1 MFMLKT
7 EVFVPIIIVCV
18 NLLVKTIKLDYFWLM
33 IKFLDKY
40 KAFFIGPAIVL
51 PMFYLLDYIGFII
64 LPKEQTYEIVIY
76 TLIWGLII
84 ALPIHYFQYLKR
96 NKKTVIRVISLI
108 ALFVFTLIIDSLMKF
123 PDNPITFI
131 LLMVFWLGIAY
142 LLVPGFMKKYWK
154 LIAVFYIPL
163 LAYFIYLRLFSGDLE
178 AYLII
183 KEDFPFVVFFLPIPI
198 LFLVWVFEQWKWIQ
212 NLKAEKSKTE
222 LSLLRTQIN
231 PHFFFNTLN
240 NLYAL
245 TVKNSKQAPEVILK
259 LSDMMRYTIYEGE
272 KDTVKLQDEIDY
284 LNNYIELHK
293 IRYRKSVNIT
303 FNHTIDTDLTVAPL
317 LYIILLENAFKHG
330 VETLME
336 NAFIN
341 IDLFE
346 KDKFIYFVIENNFDP
361 NEIKESNGIGMKNLK
376 RRLSLLYDKE
386 HELLVESNNNRYK
399 TTLKISKH
407 A

>member
-1 MFMLKT
+1 
-7 EVFVPIIIVCV
+7 
-18 NLLVKTIKLDYFWLM
+18 M
-33 IKFLDKY
+33 IKFLNKY
-40 KAFFIGPAIVL
+40 KAFIIGPSIVL
-51 PMFYLLDYIGFII
+51 PLFYFLDYIGFII
-64 LPKEQTYEIVIY
+64 LPEDKTYEIVIY

-84 ALPIHYFQYLKR
+84 ALPIYYYQYLKTK
-96 NKKTVIRVISLI
+96 KKTVIRVISLI
-108 ALFVFTLIIDSLMKF
+108 ILFVMTLVIDSMMNF

-183 KEDFPFVVFFLPIPI
+183 KEDFPFIVFFLPIPI
-198 LFLVWVFEQWKWIQ
+198 LFLVWIFEQWKWIQ

-245 TVKNSKQAPEVILK
+245 TVKNSDQAPEVILK

-272 KDTVKLQDEIDY
+272 KDLVKLQDEIDY
-284 LNNYIELHK
+284 LKNYIELHK
-293 IRYRKSVNIT
+293 IRYRKSVDIK
-303 FNHTIDTDLTVAPL
+303 FDHDIDNSITVAPL

-330 VETLME
+330 VETLAE
-336 NAFIN
+336 NAFIH

-346 KDKFIYFVIENNFDP
+346 KDNFIYFVIENNFDP
-361 NEIKESNGIGMKNLK
+361 NEVKASNGIGLKNLK
-376 RRLSLLYDKE
+376 RRLSLLYENK
-386 HELLVESNNNRYK
+386 HELRIESAGNNHK
-399 TTLKISKH
+399 TILKISKH